1 MADEADSLPV
11 KAGSDDGSVE
21 MIIGQERGKVVQR
34 FQRPMLYVTY
44 EPENAVGVAKT
55 IIDTAVALGAN
66 VMIQTP
72 RRKITREQRQRLV
85 VRATHVFRSMQEK
98 GKTPA
103 WIARNVVDTILSAI
117 D

>member
-11 KAGSDDGSVE
+11 KAGTSEGSCE
-21 MIIGQERGKVVQR
+21 MIIGQSHGKVVQR
-34 FQRPMLYVTY
+34 FQRPMTYVLY
-44 EPENAVGVAKT
+44 EPANAVGVAKT
-55 IIDTAVALGAN
+55 MIDTAVALGAN
-66 VMIQTP
+66 VAIQVP
-72 RRKITREQRQRLV
+72 RRNITREQREKLV
-85 VRATHVFRSMQEK
+85 TRATHVFRSMQEQ